1 MTLQQPQHDPTGQ
14 QAGPD
19 PELIP
24 NHRVYTTDFGGETL
38 TIETGKY
45 AKQLHG
51 SVTVRLGDSMVLVT
65 AAMSDAT
72 SPMPFLPLTVEY
84 EERHYAI
91 GKIPGSFMRREG
103 RPGTQATLNAR
114 LIDRQIRP
122 LFPKQL
128 RNEIQVLVTVL
139 SSDQEHDPA
148 PLAAIGASAAL
159 HISDIP
165 WNGPVACCNV
175 GYRNGEYVANPSLKV
190 LHEGESELELTV
202 AASEDAVL
210 MVEAAAKQLPE
221 DTMVGAIEF
230 AQRQLEPVVALIKQM
245 REDIGLEKREFPAPA
260 ELDPA
265 LVDEVRQLARE
276 AGLRDAFLTRGKHNR
291 DKAIK
296 ALRDELIERRVGD
309 PEAEGAAEL
318 TAQLKA
324 AFDKAEKSE
333 MRRLVIEENLRTDGR
348 SPAEVR
354 PIWIETGVV
363 PRAHGSAVFTRGETQ
378 VLGVTTL
385 GTGRSNRLVDD
396 LGLDDTEEFM
406 LHYNFPPYSTG
417 EVKRLRGTSRRELG
431 HGNLARRSLV
441 DMLPS
446 QEEFPYVIR
455 VVAETL
461 ESNGSSSMA
470 SVCAGSLSLMD
481 AGVPIKAPV
490 AGIAMGLVMEGGEY
504 RILTD
509 ILGSEDA
516 LGDMDFKVTGTSEGV
531 TALQMDIKISGITPA
546 IMREALAQAREGRLH
561 ILEKMRQ
568 ALPAPRAEINANAPR
583 ILQVKIPTDKIG
595 TVIGPGGKQIREL
608 EAMGATVE
616 VAEDGTVRIYSEDS
630 EAAKA
635 VREQIEALTASAEVG
650 KEYDGTVAKITDFGA
665 FINLFPGTDGLLH
678 ISQIA
683 EERVERVEDF
693 LKEGDKLRVKV
704 NNVDDRGKID
714 LVRPELE
721 GKVTPRAPRGGGGG
735 GRGGDRGGFRGGDRD
750 RGDRGGRGGFRG
762 GDRGGDRPERGER
775 GGDRGGRGGE
785 RSGGRSGER
794 NGDRGE
800 RGDRGGFRGG
810 DRGPNRGP
818 RSDD

>member
-1 MTLQQPQHDPTGQ
+1 MNL
-14 QAGPD
+14 
-19 PELIP
+19 ES
-24 NHRVYTTDFGGETL
+24 HRKYTTQFGGREL

-51 SVTVRLGDSMVLVT
+51 SVTVRYGDTLVLVT

-139 SSDQEHDPA
+139 SADQENDAA

-159 HISDIP
+159 SISDVP
-165 WNGPVACCNV
+165 WNGPVACCTV
-175 GYRNGEYVANPSLKV
+175 GYQNGEYVANPSMKV
-190 LHEGESELELTV
+190 LHEGESQLELTV
-202 AASEDAVL
+202 AASDQAVL
-210 MVEAAAKQLPE
+210 MVEAAAKELPE
-221 DTMVGAIEF
+221 DVMVGAIEF
-230 AQRQLEPVVALIKQM
+230 AQQQLDPVVALIKQM
-245 REDIGLEKREFPAPA
+245 REDIGLEKREFAAAAA
-260 ELDPA
+260 ELDA
-265 LVDEVRQLARE
+265 DFVSEVTRLARE
-276 AGLRDAFLTRGKHNR
+276 AGLRDAFLTKGKHNR
-291 DKAIK
+291 DAAIK
-296 ALRDELIERRVGD
+296 ALRDGLIERRVGD
-309 PEAEGAAEL
+309 KEAEGADEL
-318 TAQLKA
+318 TAQLKS
-324 AFDKAEKSE
+324 AFDKAEKTE

-348 SPAEVR
+348 APDVVR
-354 PIWIETGVV
+354 PIWIETGVL

-406 LHYNFPPYSTG
+406 LHYNFPPFSTG

-431 HGNLARRSLV
+431 HGNLARRALV

-455 VVAETL
+455 IVAETL

-516 LGDMDFKVTGTSEGV
+516 LGDMDFKVTGTDEGV
-531 TALQMDIKISGITPA
+531 TALQMDIKIAGITPA
-546 IMREALAQAREGRLH
+546 IMREALAQAKQGRLH
-561 ILEKMRQ
+561 ILGKMRE
-568 ALPAPRAEINANAPR
+568 ALPAARSEINVNAPR

-595 TVIGPGGKQIREL
+595 TIIGPGGKQIREL

-616 VAEDGTVRIYSEDS
+616 VGEDGTVRIYSEDS
-630 EAAKA
+630 DAAKA
-635 VREQIEALTASAEVG
+635 VQAQIEALTASAEVG
-650 KEYDGTVAKITDFGA
+650 KEYDGTVAKVTDFGA
-665 FINLFPGTDGLLH
+665 FVNLFPGTDGLLH

-704 NNVDDRGKID
+704 NTIDDRGKID

-721 GKVTPRAPRGGGGG
+721 GKVAPRAARGGGG
-735 GRGGDRGGFRGGDRD
+735 GRGG
-750 RGDRGGRGGFRG
+750 
-762 GDRGGDRPERGER
+762 
-775 GGDRGGRGGE
+775 
-785 RSGGRSGER
+785 RSGGGGGYR
-794 NGDRGE
+794 GD
-800 RGDRGGFRGG
+800 RGDRGGFRG
-810 DRGPNRGP
+810 DRGSRPP
-818 RSDD
+818 RSDS